1 MPRRWRVLLVLA
13 LLGLGRA
20 SASQAQPA
28 EDPGATP
35 NTSPS
40 VEVAG
45 NRSEDN
51 PSRSE
56 DAGSENL
63 EVEEAAKVATLVFT
77 TDAPCSLTVG
87 GVSKG
92 FLEPDQPLEVEV
104 ESLVIQV
111 SATATDVRF
120 ALWSEDLQLT
130 LDEIR
135 VIAIPMLEAI
145 EAQRKKERREQTFR
159 DLDRSLMWVRRDNA
173 RDISW
178 ARAGGYCEDLT
189 LGGFDNW
196 QLPSLAELETLEAM
210 WSIRAL
216 KVADQVQLTAC
227 CLWSTTEGPEGGVFN
242 LDFRFR
248 RGFEVNRKLS
258 FGLRALCR
266 RNMPA
271 EELAEAQLAADP
283 KERKR
288 RLKEKRRRMDEKKRR
303 RASKISQPKASP
315 EGSPEVSDNQP

>member
-1 MPRRWRVLLVLA
+1 L
-13 LLGLGRA
+13 
-20 SASQAQPA
+20 QAQPA
-28 EDPGATP
+28 ESSSGTTP
-35 NTSPS
+35 STSPNFD
-40 VEVAG
+40 VAD
-45 NRSEDN
+45 NRSGD

-56 DAGSENL
+56 DTGSEDL
-63 EVEEAAKVATLVFT
+63 EVEEAAMVATLVFT

-87 GVSKG
+87 GASKG
-92 FLEPDQPLEVEV
+92 SLEPGQPLEVEV
-104 ESLVIQV
+104 DSLAIGV
-111 SATATDVRF
+111 SATATDVMF
-120 ALWSEDLQLT
+120 ARWSVDLKLE

-135 VIAIPMLEAI
+135 EIAIPMLEAI
-145 EAQRKKERREQTFR
+145 EAQGKKEIREQAFR
-159 DLDRSLMWVRRDNA
+159 DLDRGLMWARRDNA

-178 ARAGGYCEDLT
+178 ARAGSYCEDLT

-227 CLWSTTEGPEGGVFN
+227 CLWSTTEGSDGGVFN

-248 RGFEVNRKLS
+248 RGFEVNRNLS

-266 RNMPA
+266 RTMPA

-288 RLKEKRRRMDEKKRR
+288 RLKEKRRRLDEKKRR
-303 RASKISQPKASP
+303 RASKISQPQNSP
-315 EGSPEVSDNQP
+315 DGQPKESPLNSENRP